1 MIMIY
6 LACSFA
12 CKDRHKAEIRKTYM
26 KQAENILKKKGLV
39 VYVPSDLTIPNAW
52 DYTMQEWGLMV
63 FANGLIRLDESDI
76 VVMLSFGKE
85 NNAGSAW
92 ECGYAFAKG
101 KKVIIVS
108 LTDEV
113 ESLMVQHGSY
123 AQLKGLED
131 LQNYDFS
138 VMSKTR
144 NYGGE
149 ES

>member
-1 MIMIY
+1 MIY

-12 CKDRHKAEIRKTYM
+12 CKDRQKVELRKTYM
-26 KQAENILKKKGLV
+26 KQAETILKKKGLS

-52 DYTMQEWGLMV
+52 DYIMQEWGLMV
-63 FANGLIRLDESDI
+63 FANDMVRLDESDT

-101 KKVIIVS
+101 KKVIVVS
-108 LTDEV
+108 LTDDV
-113 ESLMVQHGSY
+113 ESLMIQHGSY

-138 VMSKTR
+138 TMNKTR
-144 NYGGE
+144 NYRGE